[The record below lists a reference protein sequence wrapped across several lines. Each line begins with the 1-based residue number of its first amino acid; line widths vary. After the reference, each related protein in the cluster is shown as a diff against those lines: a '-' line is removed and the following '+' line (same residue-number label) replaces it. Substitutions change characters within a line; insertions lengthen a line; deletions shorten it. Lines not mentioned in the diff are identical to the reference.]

1 MNNKKGLEIYGVF
14 GSFLLTKF
22 RARYKMIWYENLY
35 LKEY

>member
-1 MNNKKGLEIYGVF
+1 MVF
-14 GSFLLTKF
+14 PGPFLLTKF